1 MTRGA
6 KRQRPSTATTES
18 PNKRKPTPTPSGK
31 FDPIKVATRE
41 NAAAVDANLPLE
53 QLLDAVG
60 SRAQDVVEDGEC
72 VVYWM
77 RMQDMRIEDNRAL
90 ALASA
95 EAQKTKKPLVVIY
108 VISPQDYAAHDR
120 GARRIDFMLRNLRII
135 RIKLDEMHI
144 PLHVVTHSPRSTLP
158 RRIISLLS
166 LVGAHKLYANIEY
179 EVDEL
184 RRDIQVCE
192 FAKKDGMKATFVHDK
207 CIVEPGVAV
216 KKDGSYY
223 AVYSPFQRLWLAT
236 LNDYQGRFLDPSPEP
251 AANNKNVRK
260 HEKLGDLFNGTVP
273 ESVEGFELDEVDRKK
288 MAEYWPAGEEA
299 ALLVL
304 DRFLSTKSRPEQ
316 AGGVNPLSQGAEES
330 DKHSRIQVY
339 GDERDRVNADTTSRI
354 SPYLASGIISA
365 RRCVR
370 STMKLTGSSKV
381 DGGRNTGIGRW
392 VQELAWRDFYVSVL
406 VGFPRVSMG
415 RPFIEKYAD
424 IVWEGYQE
432 PAGKR
437 ASELEGKKGRSI
449 NNGAEHSTSKGK
461 GHSAMEI
468 EDSGDIPEVKAWKEG
483 RTGYPI
489 VDAGMRCIKETG
501 WLHNRLRMTTA
512 MFLVKDLMVDWRV
525 GERYY
530 MQNLIDGDLAS
541 NNGGWQWSAST
552 GVDPAPY
559 FRIFNPY
566 LQSEKADREGDFI
579 RMFVPELKS
588 LKGKEIHNPPAAV
601 AKRLGYPLPIV
612 KHSEAKERA
621 IRRFK
626 TPGEK

>member
-1 MTRGA
+1 MKRGA

-41 NAAAVDANLPLE
+41 NAAAVDANLPLK

-192 FAKKDGMKATFVHDK
+192 IAKKDGMKATFVHDK

-251 AANNKNVRK
+251 AANNKSVRK

-273 ESVEGFELDEVDRKK
+273 DSVEGFELDEDDRKK

-370 STMKLTGSSKV
+370 STMKLTGSPKV

-424 IVWEGYQE
+424 IVWEG
-432 PAGKR
+432 
-437 ASELEGKKGRSI
+437 
-449 NNGAEHSTSKGK
+449 
-461 GHSAMEI
+461 
-468 EDSGDIPEVKAWKEG
+468 GDIPEVRAWKEG

-566 LQSEKADREGDFI
+566 LQSEKADPEGDFI

-612 KHSEAKERA
+612 KHSEAKDRA

>member
-18 PNKRKPTPTPSGK
+18 PNKRKPTPIPSGK

-60 SRAQDVVEDGEC
+60 SRAQDAVEDGEC

-135 RIKLDEMHI
+135 KIKLDEMHI

-192 FAKKDGMKATFVHDK
+192 IAKKDGMKATFVHDK

-251 AANNKNVRK
+251 AANSKSVRK
-260 HEKLGDLFNGTVP
+260 HEKVGELFNGTVP
-273 ESVEGFELDEVDRKK
+273 ESVEGFELDEGDRKK

-316 AGGVNPLSQGAEES
+316 AGGVNPLSQGVEES

-339 GDERDRVNADTTSRI
+339 GDERDRVNADTISRI

-424 IVWEGYQE
+424 IVWEG
-432 PAGKR
+432 
-437 ASELEGKKGRSI
+437 
-449 NNGAEHSTSKGK
+449 
-461 GHSAMEI
+461 
-468 EDSGDIPEVKAWKEG
+468 GDIPEVRAWKEG

-566 LQSEKADREGDFI
+566 LQSEKADPEGDFI

-612 KHSEAKERA
+612 KHSEAKDRA

>member
-135 RIKLDEMHI
+135 KIKLDEMHI

-166 LVGAHKLYANIEY
+166 LVGARKLYANIEY

-184 RRDIQVCE
+184 RRDIQVCDI
-192 FAKKDGMKATFVHDK
+192 AKKDGMKATFVHDK

-251 AANNKNVRK
+251 AANNKSVRK
-260 HEKLGDLFNGTVP
+260 HEKLGELFNGTIP
-273 ESVEGFELDEVDRKK
+273 ESVEGFELDEDDRKK

-330 DKHSRIQVY
+330 EKHARIQVY

-392 VQELAWRDFYVSVL
+392 IQELAWRDFYVSVL

-424 IVWEGYQE
+424 IVWEG
-432 PAGKR
+432 
-437 ASELEGKKGRSI
+437 
-449 NNGAEHSTSKGK
+449 
-461 GHSAMEI
+461 
-468 EDSGDIPEVKAWKEG
+468 GDISEVKAWKEG

-566 LQSEKADREGDFI
+566 LQSEKADPEGDFI

-612 KHSEAKERA
+612 KHSEAKDRA

>member
-1 MTRGA
+1 MTRA
-6 KRQRPSTATTES
+6 SKRQRPSTGDAAT
-18 PNKRKPTPTPSGK
+18 PKKRKSTPTVG

-41 NAAAVDANLPLE
+41 NAAAVDADLPLE
-53 QLLDAVG
+53 QLLNAVG
-60 SRAQDVVEDGEC
+60 RGAHDVVEDGEC

-90 ALASA
+90 SLASQ
-95 EAQKTKKPLVVIY
+95 EAQTTKKPLVVIY

-135 RIKLDEMHI
+135 KIKLDEMNI
-144 PLHVVTHSPRSTLP
+144 PLHVVTHTPRRTLP

-184 RRDIQVCE
+184 RRDNQVCDT
-192 FAKKDGMKATFVHDK
+192 ARKDGMKATFVHDK
-207 CIVEPGVAV
+207 CVVEPGVAV

-236 LNDYQGRFLDPSPEP
+236 LNEHQARFLDASPEP
-251 AANNKNVRK
+251 TANSKSARK
-260 HEKLGDLFNGTVP
+260 LEKLRDLFNGTVP
-273 ESVEGFELDEVDRKK
+273 ESVEGFELPENDRQR
-288 MAEYWPAGEEA
+288 MEEYWPAGEEA

-316 AGGVNPLSQGAEES
+316 AGGVDPLSQGAEDSE
-330 DKHSRIQVY
+330 KHSRVQVY
-339 GDERDRVNADTTSRI
+339 GDERDRVDADTTSRI
-354 SPYLASGIISA
+354 SPYLATGVISA

-370 STMKLTGSSKV
+370 TTMKLTGSSKV

-406 VGFPRVSMG
+406 AGFPRVSMG
-415 RPFIEKYAD
+415 RPFLEKYAD
-424 IVWEGYQE
+424 VAWEG
-432 PAGKR
+432 
-437 ASELEGKKGRSI
+437 
-449 NNGAEHSTSKGK
+449 
-461 GHSAMEI
+461 
-468 EDSGDIPEVKAWKEG
+468 GDIEEVRAWKEG
-483 RTGYPI
+483 RTGFPI

-566 LQSEKADREGDFI
+566 LQSEKADPEGDFI
-579 RMFVPELKS
+579 RMFVPELRS
-588 LKGKEIHNPPAAV
+588 LKGKAVHNPPAGV
-601 AKRLGYPLPIV
+601 AKKLGYPLPIV
-612 KHSEAKERA
+612 NHSEAKDRA

-626 TPGEK
+626 NPGDK

>member
-18 PNKRKPTPTPSGK
+18 PNKRKPTPTPTGK

-41 NAAAVDANLPLE
+41 YAAAVDANLPLE

-77 RMQDMRIEDNRAL
+77 RMQDTRIEDNRAL

-135 RIKLDEMHI
+135 KIKLDEMHI
-144 PLHVVTHSPRSTLP
+144 PLHVVTHAPRSTLP

-166 LVGAHKLYANIEY
+166 LVSAHKLYANIEY

-192 FAKKDGMKATFVHDK
+192 IAKKDGVKATFVHDK
-207 CIVEPGVAV
+207 CIVELGVAV

-251 AANNKNVRK
+251 AANNKGVRK
-260 HEKLGDLFNGTVP
+260 HEKLGELFNSSVP
-273 ESVEGFELDEVDRKK
+273 ESLEGFELAKDDCKK
-288 MAEYWPAGEEA
+288 MEEYWPAGEEA

-330 DKHSRIQVY
+330 DKHSRIKVY

-370 STMKLTGSSKV
+370 STMKLTGSPKV

-424 IVWEGYQE
+424 IVWEG
-432 PAGKR
+432 
-437 ASELEGKKGRSI
+437 
-449 NNGAEHSTSKGK
+449 
-461 GHSAMEI
+461 
-468 EDSGDIPEVKAWKEG
+468 GDIPEVRAWKEG

-489 VDAGMRCIKETG
+489 VDAGMRCIRETG

-566 LQSEKADREGDFI
+566 LQSEKADPEGDFI

-612 KHSEAKERA
+612 KHSEAKDRA

>member
-6 KRQRPSTATTES
+6 KKQRPSTATTEL
-18 PNKRKPTPTPSGK
+18 PNKRKPTPTSSGK

-53 QLLDAVG
+53 RLLDAVG

-135 RIKLDEMHI
+135 KIKLDEMHI

-166 LVGAHKLYANIEY
+166 LVGAHKSYANIEY

-192 FAKKDGMKATFVHDK
+192 IAKKDGMKATFVHDK

-236 LNDYQGRFLDPSPEP
+236 LNDYQGRFLDPSSEP
-251 AANNKNVRK
+251 AANHKSVRK
-260 HEKLGDLFNGTVP
+260 HEKLGELFNGTVP
-273 ESVEGFELDEVDRKK
+273 DSVEGFELDEDDRKK

-339 GDERDRVNADTTSRI
+339 GDERDRINADTTSRI

-424 IVWEGYQE
+424 IVWEG
-432 PAGKR
+432 
-437 ASELEGKKGRSI
+437 
-449 NNGAEHSTSKGK
+449 
-461 GHSAMEI
+461 
-468 EDSGDIPEVKAWKEG
+468 GDIPEVRAWKEG

-566 LQSEKADREGDFI
+566 LQSEKADPEGDFI

-588 LKGKEIHNPPAAV
+588 LKGKEIHNPSAAV

-612 KHSEAKERA
+612 KHSEAKDRA

>member
-6 KRQRPSTATTES
+6 KRQRPSTATAES
-18 PNKRKPTPTPSGK
+18 PNKRKPTPTSSGK

-60 SRAQDVVEDGEC
+60 SRAQDAVEDGEC

-95 EAQKTKKPLVVIY
+95 EAQKTKKPLVAIY

-135 RIKLDEMHI
+135 KIKLDEMHI

-166 LVGAHKLYANIEY
+166 LFGAHKLYANIEY

-192 FAKKDGMKATFVHDK
+192 IAKNDGMKAIFVHDK

-251 AANNKNVRK
+251 AANSKSVRK
-260 HEKLGDLFNGTVP
+260 HEKLGELFNGTVP
-273 ESVEGFELDEVDRKK
+273 ESVEGFELHEDDRVK

-330 DKHSRIQVY
+330 DKHARIQVY

-424 IVWEGYQE
+424 IVWEG
-432 PAGKR
+432 
-437 ASELEGKKGRSI
+437 
-449 NNGAEHSTSKGK
+449 
-461 GHSAMEI
+461 
-468 EDSGDIPEVKAWKEG
+468 GDIPEVRAWKEG

-566 LQSEKADREGDFI
+566 LQSEKADPEGDFI

-588 LKGKEIHNPPAAV
+588 LKGKEIHNPPVAV